1 MQAESAVANDAALRG
16 DRPRQAAAP
25 LSTLQLV
32 IIGSI
37 LVVALAV
44 VTASL
49 RMTERAIER
58 AVAQREAASRF
69 LTEELTGLRMLAMS
83 SESPVPGRLYLGIEE
98 CFHKSTALPFASA
111 EPAMHRHVLSTCADM
126 EVGRLHAQGG
136 AVMAD
141 KGRTFLSQAGLTK

>member
-1 MQAESAVANDAALRG
+1 MQAESAVANDTSLRG
-16 DRPRQAAAP
+16 DRPRQVAAP

-32 IIGSI
+32 VIGSI

-69 LTEELTGLRMLAMS
+69 LAEELAGLRMLAMS
-83 SESPVPGRLYLGIEE
+83 SESAVPARLYLGIEE
-98 CFHKSTALPFASA
+98 CFHKTTAVPFASA
-111 EPAMHRHVLSTCADM
+111 EAAAHRHALSTCAEM
-126 EVGRLHAQGG
+126 ELGRLHAQGG
-136 AVMAD
+136 AAMAD
-141 KGRTFLSQAGLTK
+141 KGRATLSQAGLSK